1 MKKHL
6 RHLGQILYNII
17 LLTGCIIG
25 IAFCLYLT
33 HIKVTAKYKLYHY
46 INTHL

>member
-1 MKKHL
+1 MRKFLHA
-6 RHLGQILYNII
+6 LGTIIYNII

-33 HIKVTAKYKLYHY
+33 HIRATAKYKLYNY
-46 INTHL
+46 INTQL